1 MLRMVF
7 FDLDGTLLP
16 MDQDVFIADYFRRLA
31 ATLAKHGYDP
41 QKLTQTIWQGTAAM
55 VTNDGSR
62 TNEEA
67 FWEAAQKGLGPRIRE
82 DKPLFDDFY
91 EKEFDK
97 IRAVCG
103 FNPESAQLIRDL
115 KASGKRVI
123 LATNPLFPAVATHC
137 RIRWAGLRPEDFEWI
152 TTYENSHYCKPNPHY
167 YSQILQ
173 LRGLRPEECVMVGN
187 DAQEDVA
194 AQSLGIRVFL
204 LTDCLINKKELDL
217 SQYPHGDMT
226 ALQEFLRQL

>member
-1 MLRMVF
+1 MITTVL

-31 ATLAKHGYDP
+31 ATLGKHGYDP

-67 FWEAAQKGLGPRIRE
+67 FWEAAEKGLGPGIRQ

-91 EKEFDK
+91 LKEFDK
-97 IRAVCG
+97 IREVCG
-103 FNPESAQLIRDL
+103 FNPLSSQIVREL
-115 KASGKRVI
+115 KAAGKRVI
-123 LATNPLFPAVATHC
+123 LATNPLFPAVATQC
-137 RIRWAGLRPEDFEWI
+137 RIRWAGLQPEDFEWI
-152 TTYENSHYCKPNPHY
+152 TTYENSHYCKPNPDY
-167 YSQILQ
+167 YRQILQ
-173 LRGLRPEECVMVGN
+173 LRGLQPEECVMVGN
-187 DAQEDVA
+187 DAQEDVT

-204 LTDCLINKKELDL
+204 LTDCLINKKNLDL
-217 SQYPHGDMT
+217 SPYPHGDMM
-226 ALQEFLRQL
+226 ALQQFLQQL